1 MYSTLPLS
9 FFYMYLYLFNIFNAF
24 PYVVPLV
31 AVLSVEGFYQDGVM
45 RIKRQL
51 DHLTAQLGEVG
62 QSP

>member
-1 MYSTLPLS
+1 
-9 FFYMYLYLFNIFNAF
+9 MYLYLFNIFYAF
-24 PYVVPLV
+24 PYVVSLV
-31 AVLSVEGFYQDGVM
+31 AVLSVKGFYQDGVV